1 MQITCYKM
9 QGVTDLPPPYKN
21 LVPEIPKLGFKE
33 IRKLG
38 SKVVFT
44 FPGCFCFC
52 VVAPLD
58 LEVLDGVASSASLS
72 IIQNAD
78 GPLTVIQIRLEVN
91 GLVIDVLVKIRLV
104 WDLETLPEL

>member
-1 MQITCYKM
+1 M
-9 QGVTDLPPPYKN
+9 TDLPPYKN
-21 LVPEIPKLGFKE
+21 RVPEIPKLGFKE

-44 FPGCFCFC
+44 FPGCFCFS

-78 GPLTVIQIRLEVN
+78 GPLTVGQIRLKVN
-91 GLVIDVLVKIRLV
+91 VLVIDVLVEIRLD
-104 WDLETLPEL
+104 WNFKALPEL